1 LDVGARVALVRGV
14 VPSQQETIVLK
25 PLSLVGLFCVAVPLW
40 SVPSSRAAE
49 PLPGTKALTDEG
61 NLSAKQVAGMHK
73 YLDRALKDAVKLPP
87 RGAKFFDVR
96 LDPKAIEAVNVPA
109 LRDNLRKS
117 LGVIDP
123 RVPFTD
129 LDYVSSTGSPAL
141 VADTET
147 YKVFAV
153 RWPVLPG
160 IDAEGLLL
168 EPKGI
173 AKMCVVALPDAD
185 WTPEMLVGLVPG
197 LKPENQFARWLAECG
212 CKVLVPTLIDRGD
225 ALSASPKLGR
235 GTNQPHR
242 EFVYRMAY
250 QMGRHIVGYEIQKV
264 LAAVDWFVKAHR
276 DLPVAVYGYGEG
288 GAIALFSAALD
299 QRVKTA
305 VVSGYFWPLPDSW
318 EEPIYRNV
326 WGLQSALGP
335 AVRALGPAGVLLLIA
350 PNALVVEWVD
360 WPAVSGP
367 RQPHAG
373 RGGAAPG
380 GLKTPDV
387 LRNEVG
393 GELFLKGE
401 TARVGVDARVTL
413 PASGAELQL
422 KLSVVRA
429 ATGPGC
435 VALHNDLR
443 PFLNTEIK
451 LPKDRRSVKPPTD
464 ARKDFDP
471 AARHKRQFE
480 QLVSYTQKLWRD
492 SDATRKAY
500 WAKADASSPAAW
512 EKSCDTLRDY
522 FHTDV
527 IGKLPEMTVPP
538 NVRTRQVYD
547 EKTWTGHEVV
557 IDCYEDVFAY
567 GILLLPKDL
576 KPGEKR
582 PVVVCQ
588 HGLEGTP
595 RDTIEVEKRPVYN
608 HFSRRLV
615 ELGYIVYAPQNPY
628 YGKNEFRQLQRKANP
643 LKLSLFSFII
653 RQHQRTIDWLEALP
667 NVDPKRIAFYGLS
680 YGGKTAMRVPAV
692 EKRYCLSICSG
703 DFNEWIGKNV
713 SVDLDRSYMWTGE
726 YEMYE
731 FDLGNTFN
739 YAEMAHLIAPRP
751 FMVERG
757 HDDGVGTDEMVA
769 YEFAKVRY
777 LYANRLKVS
786 ERTAI
791 EWFVGGHQVNAKET
805 FAFLKKHLDFPK

>member
-1 LDVGARVALVRGV
+1 MRTILRLALVF
-14 VPSQQETIVLK
+14 SAF
-25 PLSLVGLFCVAVPLW
+25 SAV
-40 SVPSSRAAE
+40 SAVKSAE
-49 PLPGTKALTDEG
+49 LPGTKALTEEG

-73 YLDRALKDAVKLPP
+73 YLDRALKDAHKNGAALWKTDKTSPEAFSKSVEPNRERLRKYLGVVDQRVPP
-87 RGAKFFDVR
+87 RLEYIGEPNR
-96 LDPKAIEAVNVPA
+96 LAVA
-109 LRDNLRKS
+109 Q
-117 LGVIDP
+117 
-123 RVPFTD
+123 TD
-129 LDYVSSTGSPAL
+129 LYQ
-141 VADTET
+141 
-147 YKVFAV
+147 VFAV
-153 RWPVLPG
+153 RWAVLPG
-160 IDAEGLLL
+160 VDAEGLLL
-168 EPKGI
+168 EPRAKPI
-173 AKMCVVALPDAD
+173 AAVVAVPDAD
-185 WTPEMLVGLVPG
+185 WTPEQLVGLAPG
-197 LKPENQFARWLAECG
+197 LQPISQFARRLAEQNCR
-212 CKVLVPTLIDRGD
+212 VLIPTLIDRKD
-225 ALSASPKLGR
+225 TLSGNPKLGR

-242 EFVYRMAY
+242 EFVQRMAY
-250 QMGRHIVGYEIQKV
+250 EMGRTLIGYEVQKV
-264 LAAVDWFVKAHR
+264 LAAVDWFSASK
-276 DLPVAVYGYGEG
+276 DKLPVWAAGHGEG
-288 GAIALFSAALD
+288 GFAVLCAAALD
-299 QRVKTA
+299 TRISRA
-305 VVSGYFWPLPDSW
+305 VVSGYFGVKLDVWNAPLD
-318 EEPIYRNV
+318 RNV
-326 WGLQSALGP
+326 WGFLHEFGDAELGALAAPRLVELRYNESPKFDGP
-335 AVRALGPAGVLLLIA
+335 AKP
-350 PNALVVEWVD
+350 
-360 WPAVSGP
+360 
-367 RQPHAG
+367 QPG
-373 RGGAAPG
+373 RGGGAAPG
-380 GLKTPDV
+380 TLGEGPVEDTFAEWERLNALTGAEKGTRP
-387 LRNEVG
+387 LMTRNFPRE
-393 GELFLKGE
+393 
-401 TARVGVDARVTL
+401 
-413 PASGAELQL
+413 PASNLDVRLIPFKLQG
-422 KLSVVRA
+422 KPTDGRVPPA
-429 ATGPGC
+429 
-435 VALHNDLR
+435 DLR
-443 PFLNTEIK
+443 TN
-451 LPKDRRSVKPPTD
+451 
-464 ARKDFDP
+464 FDP
-471 AARHKRQFE
+471 AARHKRQFD

-512 EKSCDTLRDY
+512 EKSCDALRDY

-527 IGKLPEMTVPP
+527 IGKLPDMTVPP

-628 YGKNEFRQLQRKANP
+628 YGKNDFRQLQRKANP

-653 RQHQRTIDWLEALP
+653 RQHERTLDWLAALP

-739 YAEMAHLIAPRP
+739 YAEMAYLIAPRP

-777 LYANRLKVS
+777 LYANRLKLP
-786 ERTAI
+786 ERTTI